1 MGRIRSGVR
10 AIVMALDHAIGWL
23 LVVAVILNGAAVFMR
38 YVMLDS
44 ISWSEEGIRY
54 LAVWITFLGGVT
66 AAWMDEHLDMDVF
79 GDMGAPWFRKLHRS
93 SLQGL
98 AALFGAIVAWQGAI
112 YCIKNGMQ
120 TAPATGMKMIWVYGA
135 IPVGGLLLLIVSLVK
150 IYDVFDPPAVS
161 DTGSKAVL

>member
-1 MGRIRSGVR
+1 
-10 AIVMALDHAIGWL
+10 MALDHVIGWL
-23 LVVAVILNGAAVFMR
+23 LVCAVILNGAAVFMR

-93 SLQGL
+93 SLQAL
-98 AALFGAIVAWQGAI
+98 AALFGGIVAWQGTI
-112 YCIKNGMQ
+112 YCLKNGMQ
-120 TAPATGMKMIWVYGA
+120 TAPATGILMIWVYAA
-135 IPVGGLLLLIVSLVK
+135 IPIGGLLLLIVSLVK
-150 IYDVFDPPAVS
+150 IHDVFDPPAVS
-161 DTGSKAVL
+161 DTGNKAVL

>member
-1 MGRIRSGVR
+1 
-10 AIVMALDHAIGWL
+10 
-23 LVVAVILNGAAVFMR
+23 
-38 YVMLDS
+38 
-44 ISWSEEGIRY
+44 
-54 LAVWITFLGGVT
+54 
-66 AAWMDEHLDMDVF
+66 MDVF

-161 DTGSKAVL
+161 DTGRKAVL